1 MDHHDNNKKKKH
13 LKIRTF
19 TVKSV
24 TFKVGE
30 ARYKREAVAGEESV
44 GGESPSA
51 RGDGGGGGGDG
62 GMEAG

>member
-1 MDHHDNNKKKKH
+1 MDHHDNNKKKTH

-19 TVKSV
+19 TVESV

-30 ARYKREAVAGEESV
+30 GRYKREAVAGEESV
-44 GGESPSA
+44 GGELPLA
-51 RGDGGGGGGDG
+51 RGDGGGVDG